1 MRANLRASPSRCGDT
16 GRAMSQENVEV
27 VRRMYDAFHSGD
39 ADEAL
44 GHFDRDVLVD
54 ASPARPDVAIGK
66 GREHVSAVVGSWLAA
81 WEEWGEE
88 IEEMRDLGSRVL
100 VLSVQRGRAKGS
112 GAEMEARF
120 AILYDLYGGE
130 ITGMRMYATPADALE
145 AVGLQD

>member
-1 MRANLRASPSRCGDT
+1 MRRSVTLIEMCWLMLPQRVPTLPLATAGS
-16 GRAMSQENVEV
+16 MSA
-27 VRRMYDAFHSGD
+27 RS
-39 ADEAL
+39 
-44 GHFDRDVLVD
+44 LV
-54 ASPARPDVAIGK
+54 AG
-66 GREHVSAVVGSWLAA
+66 LAA

-130 ITGMRMYATPADALE
+130 ITGMRMFATLADALE
-145 AVGLQD
+145 AVGLRE